1 MLFTVNDK
9 IIIIENKM
17 RQDNNVLHIKL
28 IK

>member
-17 RQDNNVLHIKL
+17 RQDNNVLHIQL